1 MFDFETELWEKKTTS
16 GNPPSGLY
24 NTAHTTIG
32 RSLSDVLEKVKEGE
46 GDKESRG
53 RERERERE
61 RETDREGVG
70 MCVHMTSVLCPPHF
84 DLDN

>member
-32 RSLSDVLEKVKEGE
+32 RFLSDILEKVKEGE
-46 GDKESRG
+46 GDKE
-53 RERERERE
+53 RERE
-61 RETDREGVG
+61 RETERE
-70 MCVHMTSVLCPPHF
+70 MACVYT
-84 DLDN
+84 